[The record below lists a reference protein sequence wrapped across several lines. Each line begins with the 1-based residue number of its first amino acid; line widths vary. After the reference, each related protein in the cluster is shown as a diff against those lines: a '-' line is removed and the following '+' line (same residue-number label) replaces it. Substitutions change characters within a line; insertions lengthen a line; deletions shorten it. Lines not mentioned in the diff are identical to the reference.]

1 MVAELSPLVLY
12 FKHILNNKYAST
24 KGRDFFLYE
33 PFYDPNS
40 RRKAKKGYDILFIEE
55 PEAHLHPEVQVKL
68 IEIFAKLS
76 SLNLKIFITSHSN
89 YMFNK
94 LNNLLIKKEIDRNN
108 IMVYHLVR
116 TDDGT
121 TINSEMKVTDDGI
134 NDDNFQDVSEQLYYE
149 RLNYLEGNHDKQ
161 N

>member
-1 MVAELSPLVLY
+1 
-12 FKHILNNKYAST
+12 
-24 KGRDFFLYE
+24 
-33 PFYDPNS
+33 
-40 RRKAKKGYDILFIEE
+40 
-55 PEAHLHPEVQVKL
+55 
-68 IEIFAKLS
+68 
-76 SLNLKIFITSHSN
+76 
-89 YMFNK
+89 MFNK

-121 TINSEMKVTDDGI
+121 TINSEMKVTEDGI
-134 NDDNFQDVSEQLYYE
+134 NDDNFQDISEQLYYE